1 VSGWALLSAAF
12 MAALAAAVVLGG
24 VVRGVAPRLGL
35 VDRPRDDRWHRRP
48 VPRAGGVAL
57 YLTVTAG
64 WLLVAWRSHVA
75 PAGLPAVLVGGTAI
89 FLVGLLDD
97 LVRLENRPKLVL
109 LVVCAALPVALGVR
123 FAAVSP
129 ALGAAVAFLW
139 ILGATNA
146 FNWLD
151 NMDGVAGG
159 VGLIAG
165 ANLALVAVSTGRL
178 DLAVPAGLVA
188 GACAGFLAHNFPPA
202 RLFLG
207 DSGSGFLGLT
217 LATLSVVGP
226 YHHVP
231 NLVLA
236 VLPPVLILAVPLF
249 DTAVVTVQRVL
260 NGRRLFQG
268 GKDHPAHRLVA
279 LGLSEREVVLLLYLL
294 SAVAGAAPWLATS
307 TMGPLG
313 AATMAV
319 VLAVGFGALGVVL
332 AEVRVYEDRPA
343 PTGATVLPAPFLHKR
358 WLGLMGLDVVMVA
371 ASFVTAHLLRFEG
384 RLPPGVAM
392 ALAQGLPLVVV
403 VKTASLYLSGLYRG
417 VWRYAGMLDVVRLAE
432 ASGAGSA
439 VAALGLLLAMHLQNI
454 SRAALV
460 FDAVLTFVLLAG
472 MRFSTRLVREY
483 LNAHRATGR
492 RVLLFGAGAS
502 GTMLLGLLRENP
514 HLGYRPVGFID
525 DDPLKRGL
533 AINGLPVMGDR
544 RALAQVV
551 RRRSVEAVLLAVP
564 SCPDPVVRDL
574 TEVCHRLGVPVRLLS
589 VRLEEPPI
597 LARPVTQATLE
608 ASGSG

>member
-1 VSGWALLSAAF
+1 FLTSRASPPILE
-12 MAALAAAVVLGG
+12 G
-24 VVRGVAPRLGL
+24 VPPGAAPRLGM

-57 YLTVTAG
+57 YFTVTAG
-64 WLLVAWRSHVA
+64 WLLVAWRSHTA

-89 FLVGLLDD
+89 FLVGLMDD

-129 ALGAAVAFLW
+129 AWGAAVAFLW

-178 DLAVPAGLVA
+178 DVAVPAGLVA

-279 LGLSEREVVLLLYLL
+279 
-294 SAVAGAAPWLATS
+294 
-307 TMGPLG
+307 
-313 AATMAV
+313 
-319 VLAVGFGALGVVL
+319 
-332 AEVRVYEDRPA
+332 
-343 PTGATVLPAPFLHKR
+343 
-358 WLGLMGLDVVMVA
+358 LDVVMVA

-472 MRFSTRLVREY
+472 ARFSTRLVREY

-533 AINGLPVMGDR
+533 AINGLPVMG
-544 RALAQVV
+544 
-551 RRRSVEAVLLAVP
+551 
-564 SCPDPVVRDL
+564 
-574 TEVCHRLGVPVRLLS
+574 
-589 VRLEEPPI
+589 
-597 LARPVTQATLE
+597 
-608 ASGSG
+608 